1 MKSIRLLLVINILI
15 FNSLNAQIKVGVG
28 GGLHLSSVMEKNDL
42 QGWNTQFKGN
52 YTSISGFHAGIFA
65 ELPIGLKDNLRVF
78 SSLQYTSKGRNFAK
92 SYDSTKTFNSD
103 TSSIIA
109 SWKTNYIE
117 LPVSIAYRLPVSKH
131 VNFIAGIGGYAGY
144 MLNSNTSYDIYNAS
158 GEHTNFNNKMASGDS
173 VNTYK
178 KLDFGVQALVGLDFN
193 DRVMFSLNYSRSL
206 SNFYKASYNGSFKHQ
221 VLGATIVVWLTK
233 SKTKRVN
240 EDAKDS
246 DQDGVPDKLD
256 QCNGQSGTAA
266 ANGCPDTDCDGI
278 PDKLDKCPDVKGLAQ
293 YNGCPAPDSDN
304 DGIPDEKDKCPDIA
318 GVTKYNGCPVPDSD
332 KDGIN
337 DDEDACKD
345 IAGIAKYK
353 GCPVP
358 DSDNDGVNDD
368 DDKCPLKPG
377 SKQNHGCPVV
387 ERNMIE
393 EINKAAHSILFD
405 VNSENIKTTS
415 YTSLDKIAE
424 ILIKDEDIKL
434 TIEGHTDN
442 TGSKRINQIL
452 SGKRALAIK
461 IYLSKKGVTNDRM
474 TALGFGSERPIASN
488 NTEAGKAKNRRVEFK
503 VTY

>member
-158 GEHTNFNNKMASGDS
+158 GEHKNFNNKMASGDS

-266 ANGCPDTDCDGI
+266 ANGCPDTDGDGI